1 MQAFSIGFVKISFI
15 MNKLNNTMQDQ
26 WKTNADQRQSIVSF
40 SGGKDSSLTLY
51 HAMQTGTVIG
61 LIVMLEEQGQRS
73 RSHAMPLDII
83 RAQADAIGLPV
94 YMTSSSWADY
104 ETKFIALLNQAK
116 QNGAEVLV
124 TGDLDMPQ
132 HGCWHDQVTQQVG
145 LKLGMPLWLRPH
157 KEVVE
162 EFINLGF
169 KSVIVTVNL
178 KLGMQVED
186 LGKILTLDYIQ
197 ELESRGIDPCGEG
210 GEFHTTVIDG
220 PIFNKAIP
228 VRRGDIVYHEE
239 YAFLPLELEQ
249 N

>member
-1 MQAFSIGFVKISFI
+1 
-15 MNKLNNTMQDQ
+15 MQDQ
-26 WKTNADQRQSIVSF
+26 WKTNAEQRQSIVSF
-40 SGGKDSSLTLY
+40 SGGKDSSLALY

-73 RSHAMPLDII
+73 RSHAMPLEII
-83 RAQADAIGLPV
+83 RAQADAVALPV
-94 YMTSSSWADY
+94 FMTSSSWADY
-104 ETKFIALLNQAK
+104 ETKFIALLDQAK
-116 QNGAEVLV
+116 QHGAEVLV
-124 TGDLDMPQ
+124 TGDLDMPE
-132 HGCWHDQVTQQVG
+132 HGCWHDRVTQQVG

-157 KEVVE
+157 REVVE
-162 EFINLGF
+162 EFIQLGF
-169 KSVIVTVNL
+169 KSVIVTINL

-186 LGKILTLDYIQ
+186 LGKILTLEYIQ
-197 ELESRGIDPCGEG
+197 ELEDRGVDPCGEG

-228 VRRGDIVYHEE
+228 VRHGDIVYHEE

>member
-1 MQAFSIGFVKISFI
+1 
-15 MNKLNNTMQDQ
+15 MQDQ
-26 WKTNADQRQSIVSF
+26 WKTNAEQRQSIVSF
-40 SGGKDSSLTLY
+40 SGGKDSSLALY

-83 RAQADAIGLPV
+83 RAQADAVALPV

-104 ETKFIALLNQAK
+104 ETKFIALLDQAK
-116 QNGAEVLV
+116 QHGAEVLV
-124 TGDLDMPQ
+124 TGDLDMPE
-132 HGCWHDQVTQQVG
+132 HGCWHDRVTQQVG

-157 KEVVE
+157 REVVE

-197 ELESRGIDPCGEG
+197 ELEDRGVDPCGEG

-228 VRRGDIVYHEE
+228 VRHGDIVYHEE

-249 N
+249 H

>member
-1 MQAFSIGFVKISFI
+1 
-15 MNKLNNTMQDQ
+15 MQDQ
-26 WKTNADQRQSIVSF
+26 WKTNAEQRQSIVSF
-40 SGGKDSSLTLY
+40 SGGKDSSLALY

-73 RSHAMPLDII
+73 RSHAMPLEII
-83 RAQADAIGLPV
+83 RAQADAVALPV
-94 YMTSSSWADY
+94 FMTSSSWADY
-104 ETKFIALLNQAK
+104 ETRFIALLDQAK
-116 QNGAEVLV
+116 QHGAEVLV
-124 TGDLDMPQ
+124 TGDLDMPE
-132 HGCWHDQVTQQVG
+132 HGCWHDRVTQQVG

-157 KEVVE
+157 REVVE
-162 EFINLGF
+162 EFIQLGF
-169 KSVIVTVNL
+169 KSVIVTINL
-178 KLGMQVED
+178 KLGMQVAD

-197 ELESRGIDPCGEG
+197 ELEDRGVDPCGEG

-228 VRRGDIVYHEE
+228 VRHGDIVYHEE

>member
-1 MQAFSIGFVKISFI
+1 MY
-15 MNKLNNTMQDQ
+15 DQ
-26 WKTNADQRQSIVSF
+26 WKNNATNSRSVISF
-40 SGGKDSSLTLY
+40 SGGKDSSLALY

-83 RAQADAIGLPV
+83 HAQANAIGLPV
-94 YMTSSSWADY
+94 FMASSSWVDY
-104 ETKFIALLNQAK
+104 ETKFIALLEQAK
-116 QNGAEVLV
+116 QQNAEVLV
-124 TGDLDMPQ
+124 TGDLDMPE
-132 HGCWHDQVTQQVG
+132 HGCWHDRVTQQVG

-157 KEVVE
+157 REVVE

-169 KSVIVTVNL
+169 QSVIVTVNL
-178 KLGMQVED
+178 KLGMKIED
-186 LGKILTLDYIQ
+186 LGKTLTLEYIQ
-197 ELESRGIDPCGEG
+197 ELENRGIDPCGEG

-239 YAFLPLELEQ
+239 YAFLPLELDQIEG
-249 N
+249 

>member
-1 MQAFSIGFVKISFI
+1 MY
-15 MNKLNNTMQDQ
+15 NQ
-26 WKTNADQRQSIVSF
+26 WKNNATNSRSVVSF
-40 SGGKDSSLTLY
+40 SGGKDSSLALY

-83 RAQADAIGLPV
+83 HAQANAIGLPV
-94 YMTSSSWADY
+94 FMASSSWADY
-104 ETKFIALLNQAK
+104 ETKFITLLEQAK
-116 QNGAEVLV
+116 QQNAEVLV
-124 TGDLDMPQ
+124 TGDLDMPE
-132 HGCWHDQVTQQVG
+132 HGCWHDRVTQQVG

-157 KEVVE
+157 REVVE

-169 KSVIVTVNL
+169 QSVIVTVNL
-178 KLGMQVED
+178 KLGMKIED
-186 LGKILTLDYIQ
+186 LGKTLTLEYIQ
-197 ELESRGIDPCGEG
+197 ELENRGIDPCGEG

-239 YAFLPLELEQ
+239 YAFLPLELDQIEG
-249 N
+249 

>member
-1 MQAFSIGFVKISFI
+1 MP
-15 MNKLNNTMQDQ
+15 DQ
-26 WKTNADQRQSIVSF
+26 WKNNAEQRQSVVSF
-40 SGGKDSSLTLY
+40 SGGKDSSLALY

-73 RSHAMPLDII
+73 RSHAMPLEII
-83 RAQADAIGLPV
+83 QAQADAVGLPV

-116 QNGAEVLV
+116 QHGAEVLV
-124 TGDLDMPQ
+124 TGDLDMPE
-132 HGCWHDQVTQQVG
+132 HGCWHDRVTQQVG

-157 KEVVE
+157 REVVE

-169 KSVIVTVNL
+169 RSILVTVNL

-186 LGKILTLDYIQ
+186 LGKILTLEYIQ
-197 ELESRGIDPCGEG
+197 ELEDRGIDPCGEG

-228 VRRGDIVYHEE
+228 VRHGDIVYHEE

>member
-1 MQAFSIGFVKISFI
+1 
-15 MNKLNNTMQDQ
+15 MQDQ
-26 WKTNADQRQSIVSF
+26 WKTNAEQRQSIVSF
-40 SGGKDSSLTLY
+40 SGGKDSSLALY

-83 RAQADAIGLPV
+83 RAQADAVALPV

-104 ETKFIALLNQAK
+104 ETRFIALLDQAK
-116 QNGAEVLV
+116 QHGAEVLV
-124 TGDLDMPQ
+124 TGDLDMPE
-132 HGCWHDQVTQQVG
+132 HGCWHDRVTQQVG

-157 KEVVE
+157 REVVE
-162 EFINLGF
+162 EFIQLGF
-169 KSVIVTVNL
+169 KSVIVTINL

-186 LGKILTLDYIQ
+186 LGKILTLEYIQ
-197 ELESRGIDPCGEG
+197 ELEDRGIDPCGEG

-228 VRRGDIVYHEE
+228 VRHGDIVYHEE

>member
-1 MQAFSIGFVKISFI
+1 
-15 MNKLNNTMQDQ
+15 MQDQ
-26 WKTNADQRQSIVSF
+26 WKTNAEQRQSIVSF
-40 SGGKDSSLTLY
+40 SGGKDSSLALY

-83 RAQADAIGLPV
+83 RAQADAIALPV

-104 ETKFIALLNQAK
+104 ETKFIALLDQAK
-116 QNGAEVLV
+116 QHGAEVLV
-124 TGDLDMPQ
+124 TGDLDMPE
-132 HGCWHDQVTQQVG
+132 HGCWHDRITQQVG

-157 KEVVE
+157 REVVE

-197 ELESRGIDPCGEG
+197 ELEDRGVDPCGEG

-228 VRRGDIVYHEE
+228 VRNGDIVYHEE